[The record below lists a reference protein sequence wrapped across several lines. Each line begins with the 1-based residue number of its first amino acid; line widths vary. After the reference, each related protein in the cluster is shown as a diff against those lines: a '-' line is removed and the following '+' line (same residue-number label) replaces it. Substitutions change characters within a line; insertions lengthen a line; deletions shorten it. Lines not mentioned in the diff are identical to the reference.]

1 MTSEFSTIFTDIF
14 DKHAPNKS
22 DINDLASEIL
32 LIMKF
37 QRQSWREVGSE
48 IVFWQNRSEESYFA
62 NIEISAFC
70 FCENLKKTMSQT

>member
-32 LIMKF
+32 LIINFKGNHDE
-37 QRQSWREVGSE
+37 R
-48 IVFWQNRSEESYFA
+48 
-62 NIEISAFC
+62 
-70 FCENLKKTMSQT
+70 